1 MSSDSRTRPTEDD
14 EGKNVLDANGD
25 RVGLVAAVE
34 GGTLHVETDPGITDD
49 FKAALGWGDAEDTRA
64 VTESEI
70 DRITGD
76 TVHLASSGGGTDTG
90 TADTEGVEPGTGS
103 ESGIGAGSETG
114 AREDGAA
121 DERAAGSGEV
131 GDAGDV
137 TTPRSTD
144 TAGSEE
150 DDTTV
155 SEMPMDDT
163 GDVTTGGT
171 TESGGAD
178 EMTETGVDDQAT
190 EDGATEEMGVPGEGA
205 GTAEDEDEDVQDPV
219 PDEPRD
225 AEDAREV
232 ADDLDE
238 DSEGPTENPEEQPSV
253 GEAATRGAE
262 EEDAKLGSDDERD
275 DRQ

>member
-34 GGTLHVETDPGITDD
+34 GGTLHVETDPSITDD
-49 FKAALGWGDAEDTRA
+49 LKAALGWGDAEDTRA
-64 VTESEI
+64 VDESEI
-70 DRITGD
+70 ERITGD
-76 TVHLASSGGGTDTG
+76 TVHLASSGGGADTG

-114 AREDGAA
+114 AREDVAA

-131 GDAGDV
+131 GDAGDG

-150 DDTTV
+150 DDTEV

-163 GDVTTGGT
+163 GDVTTGRT
-171 TESGGAD
+171 TESGGSD
-178 EMTETGVDDQAT
+178 EMSETGVDEAA
-190 EDGATEEMGVPGEGA
+190 EDGATEEMGVPGEGV
-205 GTAEDEDEDVQDPV
+205 GTPEDEDVQDPA

-238 DSEGPTENPEEQPSV
+238 DTEGPTENPEEQPSV

-262 EEDAKLGSDDERD
+262 EDDAKLGSDDERD

>member
-14 EGKNVLDANGD
+14 QGKNVLDADGD

-49 FKAALGWGDAEDTRA
+49 LKAALGWGDAEDTRT

-70 DRITGD
+70 ERITGD
-76 TVHLASSGGGTDTG
+76 TVHLASGGSTADAG
-90 TADTEGVEPGTGS
+90 TADTEGVDPSTGS
-103 ESGIGAGSETG
+103 ESGVGVGSETG
-114 AREDGAA
+114 AREDEDA

-137 TTPRSTD
+137 TTPRSTG
-144 TAGSEE
+144 TAGSED
-150 DDTTV
+150 DDTAV

-163 GDVTTGGT
+163 GDVTTDQT

-178 EMTETGVDDQAT
+178 EMSETGVDESAD
-190 EDGATEEMGVPGEGA
+190 DSSTEEMGVPGEEA
-205 GTAEDEDEDVQDPV
+205 GTASDDEDVADPAA
-219 PDEPRD
+219 DEPRD

-232 ADDLDE
+232 TDDLAE
-238 DSEGPTENPEEQPSV
+238 DDEGPTENPEEQPSV
-253 GEAATRGAE
+253 GEAATRGV
-262 EEDAKLGSDDERD
+262 EEDDAELGADDDERD
-275 DRQ
+275 ERR